1 MTIARMYVLVQVDRI
16 LGETLH
22 ITTGHVTI
30 VTTHLMV
37 VIAGLVVSAQHV
49 VNIVPVMVVTVTV
62 IHIHQQVILLT
73 HEQALVQFAAML
85 LQVLD

>member
-1 MTIARMYVLVQVDRI
+1 MTIARMNVLVQVDRI

-37 VIAGLVVSAQHV
+37 AIAGLVVNVLHV
-49 VNIVPVMVVTVTV
+49 VNIVPVTAVTVTV

-73 HEQALVQFAAML
+73 HKQALVQFAAML
-85 LQVLD
+85 LQILD